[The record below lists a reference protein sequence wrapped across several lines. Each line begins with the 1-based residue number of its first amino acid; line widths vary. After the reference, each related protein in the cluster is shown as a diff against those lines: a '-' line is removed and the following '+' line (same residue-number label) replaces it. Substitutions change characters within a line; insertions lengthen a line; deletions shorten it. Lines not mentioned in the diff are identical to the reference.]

1 MPLDYQSVYA
11 TVARWET
18 RVKAFYEMQTKRE
31 AEAWESLHAW
41 SERLEALEARVEQA
55 TKILPYWRSAAP
67 AGESLT
73 LATNPPA
80 DADKRV
86 AQAVVFAAD
95 GSQIEP
101 NPHASVYFALVNVG
115 VVAMA
120 KGIPPRT
127 HVASVL
133 WTPDELATHNLQV
146 SLQRDLR
153 ERAVLAEIVEALH
166 TGKAPKNWA
175 QWEDFAAGF
184 PAKAPLLA
192 LTDGPLE
199 LWGAKDEEGSNFRT
213 ALRTY
218 LESLKTLES
227 HHAIAAGFVDK
238 PHANLVVHLLGLAML
253 EGNPTKDDAQAISR
267 GDFPLQGVTDAGL
280 FGRLLKPGQRSA
292 VFGLASQSRKDYTGS
307 LALHFFYLNTSP
319 NPDRPNIP
327 RVEIPAWVAQDAEAL
342 ATLHAVLMWQSRRVP
357 QIPYPYILHRA
368 HEVAVV
374 QREERDVVEGWL
386 CRVLIASGHPFCV
399 PSAKQQMKNLQ

>member
-11 TVARWET
+11 AVARWEG
-18 RVKAFYEMQTKRE
+18 RVKAFFEMQEKR
-31 AEAWESLHAW
+31 AKDAWESLHAW
-41 SERLEALEARVEQA
+41 SDRLEPLAERVEQA
-55 TKILPYWRSAAP
+55 TSALPYWRSAAP
-67 AGESLT
+67 AGEPLT
-73 LATNPPA
+73 LAADPPE
-80 DADKRV
+80 DAEARV

-120 KGIPPRT
+120 RGIPPRT

-133 WTPDELATHNLQV
+133 WTPDELAARNLQV

-166 TGKAPKNWA
+166 TGEPPQNWA
-175 QWEDFAAGF
+175 QWENFAAGF
-184 PAKAPLLA
+184 PAEAPLLA

-199 LWGAKDEEGSNFRT
+199 LWGAKDEEGSDFRK
-213 ALRTY
+213 ALHAY
-218 LESLKTLES
+218 LESLKTLE
-227 HHAIAAGFVDK
+227 HRRAIAAGFVDK
-238 PHANLVVHLLGLAML
+238 PHANLVIHLLGLAL
-253 EGNPTKDDAQAISR
+253 LKGEPTKSDAQAISR
-267 GDFPLQGVTDAGL
+267 GDFPLQGVTDSGL

-292 VFGLASQSRKDYTGS
+292 VFGLASQSRKDYTDD

-319 NPDRPNIP
+319 NPDRPNIA
-327 RVEIPAWVAQDAEAL
+327 RVEIPAWVARDADAL
-342 ATLHAVLMWQSRRVP
+342 ATLHAVLLWQSRRVP

-374 QREERDVVEGWL
+374 QREERGVVEDWL
-386 CRVLIASGHPFCV
+386 CRVLVASGRACS

>member
-1 MPLDYQSVYA
+1 MPLDYRSVYA

-18 RVKAFYEMQTKRE
+18 RVKAFYEMQARRE
-31 AEAWESLHAW
+31 EEAWESLHTW
-41 SERLEALEARVEQA
+41 SERQEALETLVEGA
-55 TKILPYWRSAAP
+55 LKSLPYWRSAAP
-67 AGESLT
+67 AGEPLT
-73 LATNPPA
+73 LAADPPS
-80 DADKRV
+80 DAEQRV

-133 WTPDELATHNLQV
+133 WTPDELAARSLQV

-153 ERAVLAEIVEALH
+153 ERAVLAKIVEALY
-166 TGKAPKNWA
+166 TGKPPRNWER
-175 QWEDFAAGF
+175 WEDFAAGF
-184 PAKAPLLA
+184 PAEAPLLA

-253 EGNPTKDDAQAISR
+253 EKRLIID
-267 GDFPLQGVTDAGL
+267 LL
-280 FGRLLKPGQRSA
+280 FVCL
-292 VFGLASQSRKDYTGS
+292 
-307 LALHFFYLNTSP
+307 
-319 NPDRPNIP
+319 
-327 RVEIPAWVAQDAEAL
+327 
-342 ATLHAVLMWQSRRVP
+342 
-357 QIPYPYILHRA
+357 
-368 HEVAVV
+368 
-374 QREERDVVEGWL
+374 
-386 CRVLIASGHPFCV
+386 
-399 PSAKQQMKNLQ
+399 